1 MNFCIF
7 RDTTIKL
14 NIDMTP
20 EDKVKEFE
28 PNIINSTVY
37 LICMGLQVSTF
48 AVNYK
53 GHPFMESLRENRLL
67 MYSILASSG
76 VVLCLALNLIPDLQ
90 SAFQIIDFPNDVS
103 RILKSGSSFLSVMTS
118 MLPSYLSKNCKI
130 VSDFAFFSPILVSP
144 DSHIRA
150 ASRHLPR
157 IRR

>member
-1 MNFCIF
+1 MKRRSGRGQGEQRTFAIF
-7 RDTTIKL
+7 SFSHFLNTSRDTTIKL

-20 EDKVKEFE
+20 EDKVAEFE

-90 SAFQIIDFPNDVS
+90 SAFQIIDFPDDVS
-103 RILKSGSSFLSVMTS
+103 LTK
-118 MLPSYLSKNCKI
+118 
-130 VSDFAFFSPILVSP
+130 
-144 DSHIRA
+144 
-150 ASRHLPR
+150 
-157 IRR
+157 

>member
-1 MNFCIF
+1 MQVLIKEFSDLTIDLF
-7 RDTTIKL
+7 LRDTTVKL

-20 EDKVKEFE
+20 EDKVAEFE

-90 SAFQIIDFPNDVS
+90 NAFQIIDFPADVS
-103 RILKSGSSFLSVMTS
+103 LAISLVLLIIRSLFLV
-118 MLPSYLSKNCKI
+118 PQ
-130 VSDFAFFSPILVSP
+130 
-144 DSHIRA
+144 DSHLRA
-150 ASRHLPR
+150 VG
-157 IRR
+157 

>member
-1 MNFCIF
+1 
-7 RDTTIKL
+7 
-14 NIDMTP
+14 MTP
-20 EDKVKEFE
+20 EDKVAEFE

-76 VVLCLALNLIPDLQ
+76 VVLCLALNLVPDLQ

-103 RILKSGSSFLSVMTS
+103 SLQSLSFDSVLKFLFFQFRKILIFVLLADTFLAFAVDRTAAF
-118 MLPSYLSKNCKI
+118 LFGENRRKI
-130 VSDFAFFSPILVSP
+130 DILN
-144 DSHIRA
+144 H
-150 ASRHLPR
+150 
-157 IRR
+157 

>member
-1 MNFCIF
+1 
-7 RDTTIKL
+7 
-14 NIDMTP
+14 MTP

-103 RILKSGSSFLSVMTS
+103 LILKSGSSFLSVMTLQS
-118 MLPSYLSKNCKI
+118 LPSYLSNNHKF
-130 VSDFAFFSPILVSP
+130 VSDFAFFSPLLVSP
-144 DSHIRA
+144 DSHICA

>member
-1 MNFCIF
+1 
-7 RDTTIKL
+7 
-14 NIDMTP
+14 MTP

-103 RILKSGSSFLSVMTS
+103 LRFELLICHDLKS
-118 MLPSYLSKNCKI
+118 LPSYLSNNHKI
-130 VSDFAFFSPILVSP
+130 VSEFAFFSPLLVSP
-144 DSHIRA
+144 NSHICA

>member
-1 MNFCIF
+1 M
-7 RDTTIKL
+7 KL

-20 EDKVKEFE
+20 EDKVAEFE

-76 VVLCLALNLIPDLQ
+76 VVLCLALNLIPDIQ
-90 SAFQIIDFPNDVS
+90 SAFQIIDFPDDVS
-103 RILKSGSSFLSVMTS
+103 LFSFHFIF
-118 MLPSYLSKNCKI
+118 Y
-130 VSDFAFFSPILVSP
+130 
-144 DSHIRA
+144 
-150 ASRHLPR
+150 
-157 IRR
+157 